1 MSKQISKL
9 VNFIQKIVS
18 FSYDLAAVFLVKMII
33 KIVPAHFLWN
43 NLHLVDG
50 KITFILSVVY
60 DNIKL
65 DESSFPCG
73 VFLKISCVWGHL
85 RTERE
90 YRKRK
95 MRIFENN
102 FLIDS
107 KENTRRMFHSL
118 WRSPIFI
125 FYRF

>member
-73 VFLKISCVWGHL
+73 VFLKISCV
-85 RTERE
+85 
-90 YRKRK
+90 
-95 MRIFENN
+95 
-102 FLIDS
+102 
-107 KENTRRMFHSL
+107 
-118 WRSPIFI
+118 
-125 FYRF
+125 